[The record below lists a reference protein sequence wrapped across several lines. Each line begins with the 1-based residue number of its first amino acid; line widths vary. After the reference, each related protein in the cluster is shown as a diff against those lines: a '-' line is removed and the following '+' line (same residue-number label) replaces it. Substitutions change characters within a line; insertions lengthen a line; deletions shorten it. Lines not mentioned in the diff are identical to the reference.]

1 MTASRSEVKRPV
13 DSLLRLL
20 AWMSPA
26 FPVGA
31 FSYSSGLE
39 SAVGDRRVANAKGL
53 SDWITLSLRRGTLR
67 NDAVMLCQAWKG
79 FADDVVLNE
88 AAELSRALAGSAER
102 YRETVLLGDAFV
114 EAARAWPSPVF
125 DTLPG
130 SPTYPVAVGAVAAA
144 HDIALED
151 VLAAYLHSG
160 VSQLISAG
168 IRLGVAGQ
176 KDGVAILAGLEEVVG
191 EVATRASI
199 ATLDDL
205 GSATI
210 IADTAPMRHEV
221 QGTRL
226 FRS

>member
-1 MTASRSEVKRPV
+1 MTQRRNV

-31 FSYSSGLE
+31 FSYSGGLE
-39 SAVGDRRVANAKGL
+39 SAVADRRVTNAAGL
-53 SDWITLSLRRGTLR
+53 SDWIALSLQRGALW
-67 NDAVMLCQAWKG
+67 NDAVMLSEAWNG

-88 AAELSRALAGSAER
+88 IAELSRALAGSAER

-114 EAARAWPSPVF
+114 DAARAWPSPVF
-125 DTLPG
+125 DRLPV

-144 HDIALED
+144 HEIALED

-160 VSQLISAG
+160 LSQLISAG

-176 KDGVAILAGLEEVVG
+176 KDGVAILARLEEAVA
-191 EVATRASI
+191 EVAARAST

>member
-1 MTASRSEVKRPV
+1 MMLKRNV

-31 FSYSSGLE
+31 FSYSGGLE
-39 SAVGDRRVANAKGL
+39 SAVADRRITDAESL
-53 SDWITLSLRRGTLR
+53 SDWIGLSLQRGTLW
-67 NDAVMLCQAWKG
+67 NDAVLLCQAWNG
-79 FADDVVLNE
+79 FADDPLLNE
-88 AAELSRALAGSAER
+88 TAELSRALAGSAER

-125 DTLPG
+125 NRLPAA
-130 SPTYPVAVGAVAAA
+130 PTYPVAVGAVAAA

-151 VLAAYLHSG
+151 ILAAYLHSG
-160 VSQLISAG
+160 LSQLISAG

-176 KDGVAILAGLEEVVG
+176 KDGVAILARLEEVVG
-191 EVATRASI
+191 GVASRASV
-199 ATLDDL
+199 ATLDNL

>member
-1 MTASRSEVKRPV
+1 MTAQRPELKRNV

-31 FSYSSGLE
+31 FSYSGGLE
-39 SAVGDRRVANAKGL
+39 SAVGDRRVTNAKGL
-53 SDWITLSLRRGTLR
+53 SDWIALSLRRGTLW
-67 NDAVMLCQAWKG
+67 NDAVMLCQAWNG
-79 FADDVVLNE
+79 FGDDAVLKE
-88 AAELSRALAGSAER
+88 IAELSRALAGSAER

-114 EAARAWPSPVF
+114 DAARAWPSSVF
-125 DTLPG
+125 DRLLA

-144 HDIALED
+144 HDIALQD
-151 VLAAYLHSG
+151 VLAAYMHSG
-160 VSQLISAG
+160 LSQLISAG

-176 KDGVAILAGLEEVVG
+176 KDGVAILAGLEGAVG
-191 EVATRASI
+191 EIASRACA

>member
-1 MTASRSEVKRPV
+1 MTQRRNV

-31 FSYSSGLE
+31 FSYSGGLE
-39 SAVGDRRVANAKGL
+39 SAVADRRVTNAAGL
-53 SDWITLSLRRGTLR
+53 SDWIALSLRRGALW
-67 NDAVMLCQAWKG
+67 NDAVMLSEAWNG

-88 AAELSRALAGSAER
+88 IAELSRALAGSAER

-114 EAARAWPSPVF
+114 DAARAWPSPVF
-125 DTLPG
+125 DRLPV

-144 HDIALED
+144 HEIALED

-160 VSQLISAG
+160 LSQLISAG

-176 KDGVAILAGLEEVVG
+176 KDGVAILAKLEEAIA
-191 EVATRASI
+191 EVATRAST